1 MEHVDESHCFGKR
14 NLLVFGQFG
23 CRMAAVAQRDQPLHE
38 PYYGVIEEHIHQD
51 QAGQHKRVG
60 EVEAAYE

>member
-1 MEHVDESHCFGKR
+1 
-14 NLLVFGQFG
+14 
-23 CRMAAVAQRDQPLHE
+23 MAAVAQRDQPLHE

-60 EVEAAYE
+60 EVEAAYEEVAVSGLDARGYRQRYLQDVGID